1 MLATRFAHVARR
13 GPFCRKNVTGER
25 TLALKSES
33 LGEIHHPEK
42 SGKVIS
48 DSGNGRCRSLG
59 VWEKV
64 QVIGGK

>member
-13 GPFCRKNVTGER
+13 GAFCRKSFTGEQ

-33 LGEIHHPEK
+33 LGVIHHPEK

-48 DSGNGRCRSLG
+48 DSGNGRCRSLA
-59 VWEKV
+59 VWDRV